1 MPRAK
6 LAYVRSKLWPT
17 RRLFEWRHGQLTQEL
32 AAVRE
37 SIEGLKTMHSSIDGL
52 RGELTTLRG
61 VVEGLAV
68 RQESIFATQAEL
80 RTRLRRTQAL
90 TARTYE
96 LLHDWPALL
105 TAARNEEA
113 YALAYEEAVPL
124 VSIPI
129 PTFNSPDTLC
139 DRALASVRA
148 QTHSNWE
155 AIVVGDHCTDD
166 TEIRVRALGEPRIRF
181 YNLPVREND
190 PDDPWERWA
199 LRGSVPRST
208 GIELASGRWIAPL
221 SHDDAWDAD
230 HLERLLSAAR
240 ESHAEVVYSRMRV
253 VDGERPGSAPSR
265 SIGAWPPALG
275 QYGWQSAMFHGG
287 LRFLQYDRACVLASE
302 PNDWNLA
309 RRAWAAGVRFRFLD
323 RETSTLFVY
332 PRAQEII
339 AEYAANGLPPNA
351 MAQP

>member
-1 MPRAK
+1 M
-6 LAYVRSKLWPT
+6 RSKLWPT

-52 RGELTTLRG
+52 RGELTTLRD

-90 TARTYE
+90 SARTYE

-105 TAARNEEA
+105 TAARSEET
-113 YALAYEEAVPL
+113 YTLAYEEAVPL

-166 TEIRVRALGEPRIRF
+166 TEARVQALGEPRITF
-181 YNLPVREND
+181 YNLPVREKD

-208 GIELASGRWIAPL
+208 GIDLSGGRWIAPL

-230 HLERLLSAAR
+230 HLERLLSA
-240 ESHAEVVYSRMRV
+240 
-253 VDGERPGSAPSR
+253 GERVTPR
-265 SIGAWPPALG
+265 SCIRGCGWSTASVQVRRRCARSALG
-275 QYGWQSAMFHGG
+275 LRHSGSTGG
-287 LRFLQYDRACVLASE
+287 NLQCSTAGCGSCDTTGRAPLRRSPTTGTWPVGRGKPECAFSSST
-302 PNDWNLA
+302 A
-309 RRAWAAGVRFRFLD
+309 RPRRSL
-323 RETSTLFVY
+323 ST
-332 PRAQEII
+332 R
-339 AEYAANGLPPNA
+339 GL
-351 MAQP
+351 